1 MRRALVHSRVMHNVW
16 EFRLLFG
23 WHAMPNAWIL
33 HNIVDGNN
41 DDFLGVF
48 SIENNRYFVYLF
60 CLSCAPKRWGYWIFF
75 FWANCLL
82 LLLHRFLF
90 LAWYFKRFFYFCQYS
105 LQCRNCFP
113 FLVAKKFCAS
123 ISIWL
128 LFCLKCARRWNYNFK
143 YQKCILCMLCDAYKC
158 FCLWFVGN
166 FVTRQTLRYANEQFS
181 VLRALFFFGFLRNF
195 IGFAA
200 HSLRLA
206 YASVCAKFQGAACEI
221 TKQAPKQMAFKVK
234 KKK

>member
-1 MRRALVHSRVMHNVW
+1 MHNVW
-16 EFRLLFG
+16 DFRLLFG
-23 WHAMPNAWIL
+23 WNAMPNAWIL

-82 LLLHRFLF
+82 LLLHRFLL
-90 LAWYFKRFFYFCQYS
+90 LAWYFKRLFYFCQYS

-123 ISIWL
+123 ICYCFVWN
-128 LFCLKCARRWNYNFK
+128 ARE
-143 YQKCILCMLCDAYKC
+143 
-158 FCLWFVGN
+158 G
-166 FVTRQTLRYANEQFS
+166 
-181 VLRALFFFGFLRNF
+181 
-195 IGFAA
+195 
-200 HSLRLA
+200 
-206 YASVCAKFQGAACEI
+206 EI
-221 TKQAPKQMAFKVK
+221 TILNIKSVYSACYAMPINVFASGSLEISSPGKHWETPMNNSAF
-234 KKK
+234 